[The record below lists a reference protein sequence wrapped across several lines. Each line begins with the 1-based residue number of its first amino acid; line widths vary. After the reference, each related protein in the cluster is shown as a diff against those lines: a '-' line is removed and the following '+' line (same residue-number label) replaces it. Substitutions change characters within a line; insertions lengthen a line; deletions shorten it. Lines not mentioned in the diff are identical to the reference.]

1 MIKAVRGMKFDVSAL
16 HNLVNEIRKEAVKF
30 QVSQESRGRRNGS
43 FVFTEKKEEGH
54 PYGEMEKTE

>member
-1 MIKAVRGMKFDVSAL
+1 MIGIQ
-16 HNLVNEIRKEAVKF
+16 EGTVKF
-30 QVSQESRGRRNGS
+30 QVSQESEEEGTGS